1 MDLAVDSCFGILLLL
16 FPFMRNE
23 ILSVPIS
30 TRRGLSSLSFK
41 GRPQGQKKKKNL
53 HFKRTLLVYGPK
65 PLLLLCYASM
75 LKS

>member
-30 TRRGLSSLSFK
+30 TRRGLSSLSFR
-41 GRPQGQKKKKNL
+41 GRPQGQKKKKSS
-53 HFKRTLLVYGPK
+53 F
-65 PLLLLCYASM
+65 
-75 LKS
+75 